1 MIKKITFITA
11 ALIFA
16 FGVLGASV
24 IRTCAST
31 TSKNYKITQLES
43 TSSGKAV
50 IDSSVQKNDY
60 FLAYPG
66 ILPDN
71 ILYSLKMVRDRIK
84 LFFTIDPLRK
94 VDVLLLYADKRI
106 GAAKALMEKGKA
118 SLVITTATKAEKYLE
133 RAVNQER
140 VARESGKDTSGQQ
153 DKLLK
158 ATFKHE
164 EILLEI
170 EANMGGASSEI
181 KNILEY
187 PARAREQLLS
197 VLKK

>member
-1 MIKKITFITA
+1 MIKKILLISA

-24 IRTCAST
+24 IRTSAST
-31 TSKNYKITQLES
+31 ASKNYKVIPLENIS
-43 TSSGKAV
+43 AGETATDATIQRV
-50 IDSSVQKNDY
+50 DY

-66 ILPDN
+66 ILPDHF
-71 ILYSLKMVRDRIK
+71 LYPLKMIRDRIT
-84 LFFTIDPLRK
+84 LFFTVDPLRK

-118 SLVITTATKAEKYLE
+118 DLAITTATKAEKYLE

-140 VARESGKDTSGQQ
+140 IARESGKDTSGQK

-158 ATFKHE
+158 ATYKHE
-164 EILLEI
+164 EVLGEI
-170 EANMGGASSEI
+170 GANVGEAAPEI
-181 KNILEY
+181 KKILEY
-187 PARAREQLLS
+187 PQRSREEILR